1 MKVFTR
7 KEFETLSLVAPRP
20 QPKQKA
26 LQFPPTATRERSV
39 AGLRPVDSDGII
51 RPRLSGAEIKKR
63 LSVPSVVDVMRVNRA
78 TIREGE
84 SHRVWPP
91 EILEKFRNADV
102 ITDKSAP
109 HYVLRDI
116 SITRIK

>member
-7 KEFETLSLVAPRP
+7 KEFETLTLVARP
-20 QPKQKA
+20 QTKPKA
-26 LQFPPTATRERSV
+26 VQFAPFATRERSI
-39 AGLRPVDSDGII
+39 ARLRPVESEAVR
-51 RPRLSGAEIKKR
+51 RPRLSGAEIKKH
-63 LSVPSVVDVMRVNRA
+63 LSLMSVVDVMRVNSA

-84 SHRVWPP
+84 SHCIWPP
-91 EILEKFRNADV
+91 EILAKFRVADV

-109 HYVLRDI
+109 HYVLRDA